1 MKRDIK
7 EMIGMAISFGI
18 IIVMALLLVG
28 CSIPKNPKL
37 SFGKK
42 CVDKQENVVYSYI
55 WLYNKNDGLQADKE
69 TCNLIKD

>member
-1 MKRDIK
+1 MKDVRETLGLITS
-7 EMIGMAISFGI
+7 IVI
-18 IIVMALLLVG
+18 IIVVSLLIAG

-42 CVDKQENVVYSYI
+42 CVDKQENVVYSYV
-55 WLYNKNDGLQADKE
+55 WLYNKEDGLQANKE

>member
-7 EMIGMAISFGI
+7 EMIGMAISFAI

-28 CSIPKNPKL
+28 CSIPKNPKV

-42 CVDKQENVVYSYI
+42 CVDKQENVVYSYV
-55 WLYNKNDGLQADKE
+55 WLYNKKDGLQANKE
-69 TCNLIKD
+69 ICKQIED

>member
-1 MKRDIK
+1 
-7 EMIGMAISFGI
+7 
-18 IIVMALLLVG
+18 MALLLVG

>member
-1 MKRDIK
+1 MKDIR
-7 EMIGMAISFGI
+7 ETLGLITSIVI
-18 IIVMALLLVG
+18 IIVVSLLIAG

-42 CVDKQENVVYSYI
+42 CVDKQENVVYSYV
-55 WLYNKNDGLQADKE
+55 WLYNKKDGLQANKE

>member
-1 MKRDIK
+1 LVTSIV
-7 EMIGMAISFGI
+7 I
-18 IIVMALLLVG
+18 IIVVSLLIAG

-42 CVDKQENVVYSYI
+42 CVDKQENVVYSYV
-55 WLYNKNDGLQADKE
+55 WLYNKKDGLQANKE

>member
-1 MKRDIK
+1 MKDVRETLGLVTSIV
-7 EMIGMAISFGI
+7 I
-18 IIVMALLLVG
+18 IIVVSLLIAG

-55 WLYNKNDGLQADKE
+55 WLYNKEDGLQANKE

>member
-1 MKRDIK
+1 MKDIR
-7 EMIGMAISFGI
+7 ETLGLVTSIVI
-18 IIVMALLLVG
+18 IIVVSLLIAG

-42 CVDKQENVVYSYI
+42 CVDKKENVVYSYV
-55 WLYNKNDGLQADKE
+55 WLYNKKDGLQANKE